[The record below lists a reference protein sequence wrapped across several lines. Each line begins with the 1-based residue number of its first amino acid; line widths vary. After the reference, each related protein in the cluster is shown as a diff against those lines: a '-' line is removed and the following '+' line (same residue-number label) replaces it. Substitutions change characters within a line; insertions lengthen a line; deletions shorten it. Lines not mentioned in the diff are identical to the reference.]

1 MNSLILRTAT
11 RFLLALLLLYA
22 VFILLRGH
30 DEPGGGF
37 IGGLIAAGA
46 FALYGIA
53 YGARELQYLLRVDPR
68 ALIGV
73 GLLLGVFAG
82 ALSALTGT
90 PFLDA
95 VWVTLPVGADG
106 FKTGSVLMFD
116 VGVFLVVIGFVLT
129 FILALEE
136 A

>member
-11 RFLLALLLLYA
+11 RFLLALILLYS

-46 FALYGIA
+46 FTLYGIA
-53 YGARELQYLLRVDPR
+53 YGAEELLSLLRIDPR
-68 ALIGV
+68 MLIGV
-73 GLLLGVFAG
+73 GLGLGVLAG
-82 ALSALTGT
+82 LLSALIAA

-95 VWVTLPVGADG
+95 VWVTLPIGADG
-106 FKTGSVLMFD
+106 FKTGTPLIFD
-116 VGVFLVVIGFVLT
+116 LGVYAVVIGFVLT
-129 FILALEE
+129 FVLILEE
-136 A
+136 T

>member
-53 YGARELQYLLRVDPR
+53 YGARELHDLLRVDPR

-73 GLLLGVFAG
+73 GLLLGVVAG
-82 ALSALTGT
+82 VLSAFIGT

>member
-1 MNSLILRTAT
+1 MDSLILRTAT
-11 RFLLALLLLYA
+11 RFLLALLLLYS

-46 FALYGIA
+46 FTLYGIA
-53 YGARELQYLLRVDPR
+53 YGSQELHSLLRVDPR
-68 ALIGV
+68 ALIGF
-73 GLLLGVFAG
+73 GLVFGVVAG
-82 ALSALTGT
+82 AMSVFIGT

-95 VWVTLPVGADG
+95 VWVTLPIGADG
-106 FKTGSVLMFD
+106 FKTGSVLLFD

-129 FILALEE
+129 FVLALEE